1 MYVFFKSPE
10 RDGSNKLGHTIT
22 IMTVDMYIHNFVN
35 MYYIFTLFN
44 WERKAEWYKKL
55 YHNPESYVLNS
66 AIITN
71 LDEIGEDSSSNT
83 NDLDVED
90 EMYVE
95 YNGKTV
101 GFFCDSFEV
110 SGRGYVWLP
119 FISMTVNEQ
128 SK

>member
-1 MYVFFKSPE
+1 M
-10 RDGSNKLGHTIT
+10 
-22 IMTVDMYIHNFVN
+22 IH
-35 MYYIFTLFN
+35 
-44 WERKAEWYKKL
+44 RK
-55 YHNPESYVLNS
+55 PESYVLNS

-110 SGRGYVWLP
+110 IGRGYGFLDEYSVCGTLP
-119 FISMTVNEQ
+119 YFNDSE
-128 SK
+128 